1 MKMGLFDKVNADFF
15 QPLTSKHKE
24 LYVNICMQIEKIIAS
39 NGRMSIERDILVELL
54 EDYVIS
60 NGLITDISDEED
72 YEDINPI
79 HDRRNDRFYIGS
91 VLLYLKYHQ
100 WIQIDQNILQKERSV
115 SLSYYAR
122 VFLSFVKDI
131 VNERDQI
138 GYIVRIYASLSTI
151 DDDNMV
157 DSYQNLLNA
166 SDDFDELI
174 KTLGQAD
181 AKIKDYYDVQL
192 KKVAVDSKQKNS
204 ILSQYFDDYYEQVI
218 ERYLFPTLVNDSLKR
233 YEVRIRNLLH
243 ELILSDNMKKMV
255 LESAI
260 TNRRIP
266 SDKISIQTIEAMLYD
281 MLNKVDAI
289 KDQTMILVE
298 HDNQLRRI
306 VKEKIRNLLQ
316 TDLSLHGILLELF
329 QVIDEE
335 EGFIVD
341 KVNQN
346 LRINRVEYIDSSSI
360 GRILES
366 SERKKK
372 EAATF
377 INESDCIQEDDLQD
391 FDRFKAF
398 SKKEIEGYYL
408 TALGSSKSK
417 NIRELPMENDEDY
430 VKSILLYVN
439 SLDNEK
445 QIDLDVLKNQ
455 IKKHQYEVPE
465 MIIRRLDTYD
475 D

>member
-1 MKMGLFDKVNADFF
+1 MGLFDKVNADFF

-24 LYVNICMQIEKIIAS
+24 LYVNISMQIEKIIAS
-39 NGRMSIERDILVELL
+39 HGKMSVERDLLVELL

-60 NGLITDISDEED
+60 NELITDITDEED
-72 YEDINPI
+72 YENIEPI
-79 HDRRNDRFYIGS
+79 RDRRSDRFYIGS

-100 WIQIDQNILQKERSV
+100 WIQIDQNVLQKEKSV
-115 SLSYYAR
+115 SLTYYAR

-131 VNERDQI
+131 VNEREQI
-138 GYIVRIYASLSTI
+138 GYIVRIYASLSSVNEE
-151 DDDNMV
+151 NMV

-166 SDDFDELI
+166 NDDFDELI

-181 AKIKDYYDVQL
+181 AKIKDYYDIQL
-192 KKVAVDSKQKNS
+192 KKVAVDQNQKSS
-204 ILSQYFDDYYEQVI
+204 ILSQYFDEYYEQVI

-243 ELILSDNMKKMV
+243 ELILNEDMKQTI
-255 LESAI
+255 LESAV
-260 TNRRIP
+260 THRRIP
-266 SDKISIQTIEAMLYD
+266 IDRISTNTIESMLYD
-281 MLNKVDAI
+281 MLNKVNAI

-329 QVIDEE
+329 QVIDEDE
-335 EGFIVD
+335 DFVVHQ
-341 KVNQN
+341 VNQN
-346 LRINRVEYIDSSSI
+346 LQYDRVEYIESSSVM
-360 GRILES
+360 RILDS
-366 SERKKK
+366 SERKKR
-372 EAATF
+372 EAASF
-377 INESDCIQEDDLQD
+377 VNESDSIQEDDLND
-391 FDRFKAF
+391 FDRFKQF
-398 SKKEIEGYYL
+398 SKKEVEGYYL
-408 TALGSSKSK
+408 NMMGTAKSKS
-417 NIRELPMENDEDY
+417 IREFPMEHDEDY

-445 QIDLDVLKNQ
+445 QVDVDVLKDQ
-455 IKKHQYEVPE
+455 VKKDPYEVPE
-465 MIIRRLDTYD
+465 MIVRRSEAYD

>member
-1 MKMGLFDKVNADFF
+1 MGLFDKVNADFF

-24 LYVNICMQIEKIIAS
+24 LYVNISMQIEKIIAS
-39 NGRMSIERDILVELL
+39 HGRMSVERDLLVELL

-60 NGLITDISDEED
+60 NELITDITDEED
-72 YEDINPI
+72 YENIEPI
-79 HDRRNDRFYIGS
+79 RDRRSDRFYIGS

-100 WIQIDQNILQKERSV
+100 WIQIDQNVLQKEKSV
-115 SLSYYAR
+115 SLTYYAR

-131 VNERDQI
+131 VNEREQI
-138 GYIVRIYASLSTI
+138 GYIVRIYASLSSVNEE
-151 DDDNMV
+151 NMV

-166 SDDFDELI
+166 NDDFDELI

-181 AKIKDYYDVQL
+181 AKIKDYYDIQL
-192 KKVAVDSKQKNS
+192 KKVAVDQNQKSS
-204 ILSQYFDDYYEQVI
+204 ILSQYFDEYYEQVI

-243 ELILSDNMKKMV
+243 ELILNEDMKQTI
-255 LESAI
+255 LESAV
-260 TNRRIP
+260 THRRIP
-266 SDKISIQTIEAMLYD
+266 IDRISTNTIESMLYD
-281 MLNKVDAI
+281 MLNKVNAI

-329 QVIDEE
+329 QVIDEDE
-335 EGFIVD
+335 DFVVHQ
-341 KVNQN
+341 VNQN
-346 LRINRVEYIDSSSI
+346 LQYDRVEYIESSSVM
-360 GRILES
+360 RILDS
-366 SERKKK
+366 SERKKR
-372 EAATF
+372 EAASF
-377 INESDCIQEDDLQD
+377 VNESDSIQEDDLND
-391 FDRFKAF
+391 FDRFKQF
-398 SKKEIEGYYL
+398 SKKEVEGYYL
-408 TALGSSKSK
+408 NMMGTAKSKS
-417 NIRELPMENDEDY
+417 IREFPMDHDEDY

-445 QIDLDVLKNQ
+445 QVDVDVLKDQ
-455 IKKHQYEVPE
+455 VKKDPYEVPE
-465 MIIRRLDTYD
+465 MIVRRSEAYD

>member
-1 MKMGLFDKVNADFF
+1 MGLFDKVNADFF

-24 LYVNICMQIEKIIAS
+24 LYVNISMQIEKIIAS
-39 NGRMSIERDILVELL
+39 HGKMSVERDLLVELL

-60 NGLITDISDEED
+60 NELITDITDEED
-72 YEDINPI
+72 YENIEPI
-79 HDRRNDRFYIGS
+79 RDRRSDRFYIGS

-100 WIQIDQNILQKERSV
+100 WIQIDQNVLQKEKSV
-115 SLSYYAR
+115 SLTYYAR

-131 VNERDQI
+131 VNEREQI
-138 GYIVRIYASLSTI
+138 GYIARIYASLSSVNEE
-151 DDDNMV
+151 NMV

-166 SDDFDELI
+166 NDDFDELI

-181 AKIKDYYDVQL
+181 AKIKDYYDIQL
-192 KKVAVDSKQKNS
+192 KKVAVDQNQKSS
-204 ILSQYFDDYYEQVI
+204 ILAQYFDEYYEQVI

-243 ELILSDNMKKMV
+243 ELILNEEMKQAI
-255 LESAI
+255 LESAV
-260 TNRRIP
+260 THRRIP
-266 SDKISIQTIEAMLYD
+266 VDRISTNTIESMLYD
-281 MLNKVDAI
+281 MLNKVNAI

-329 QVIDEE
+329 QVIDEDE
-335 EGFIVD
+335 DFVEHQ
-341 KVNQN
+341 VNQN
-346 LRINRVEYIDSSSI
+346 LQYNRVEYIESSSVM
-360 GRILES
+360 RILDS
-366 SERKKK
+366 SERKKR
-372 EAATF
+372 EAASF
-377 INESDCIQEDDLQD
+377 VNESDSIQEEDLND
-391 FDRFKAF
+391 FDRFKQF
-398 SKKEIEGYYL
+398 SKKEVEGYYL
-408 TALGSSKSK
+408 NMMGTAKSKS
-417 NIRELPMENDEDY
+417 IREFPMEHDEDY

-445 QIDLDVLKNQ
+445 QVDVDVLKDQ
-455 IKKHQYEVPE
+455 VKKDPYEVPE
-465 MIIRRLDTYD
+465 MIVRRSEVYD

>member
-1 MKMGLFDKVNADFF
+1 MGLFDKVNADFF

-24 LYVNICMQIEKIIAS
+24 LYVNISMQIEKIIAS
-39 NGRMSIERDILVELL
+39 HGKMSVERDLLVELL

-60 NGLITDISDEED
+60 NELITDITDEED
-72 YEDINPI
+72 YENIEPI
-79 HDRRNDRFYIGS
+79 RDRRSDRFYIGS

-100 WIQIDQNILQKERSV
+100 WIQIDQNVLQKEKSV
-115 SLSYYAR
+115 SLTYYAR

-131 VNERDQI
+131 VNEREQI
-138 GYIVRIYASLSTI
+138 GYIVRIYASLSSVNEE
-151 DDDNMV
+151 NMV

-166 SDDFDELI
+166 NDDFDELI

-181 AKIKDYYDVQL
+181 AKIKDYYDIQL
-192 KKVAVDSKQKNS
+192 KKVAVDQNQKSS
-204 ILSQYFDDYYEQVI
+204 ILAQYFDEYYEQVI

-243 ELILSDNMKKMV
+243 ELILNEEMKQAI
-255 LESAI
+255 LESAV
-260 TNRRIP
+260 THRRIP
-266 SDKISIQTIEAMLYD
+266 VDRISTNTIESMLYD
-281 MLNKVDAI
+281 MLNKVNAI

-329 QVIDEE
+329 QVIDEDE
-335 EGFIVD
+335 DFVEHH
-341 KVNQN
+341 VNQN
-346 LRINRVEYIDSSSI
+346 LQYDRVEYIESSSVM
-360 GRILES
+360 RILDS
-366 SERKKK
+366 SERKKR
-372 EAATF
+372 EAASF
-377 INESDCIQEDDLQD
+377 VNESDSIQEEDLND
-391 FDRFKAF
+391 FDRFKQF
-398 SKKEIEGYYL
+398 SKKEVEGYYL
-408 TALGSSKSK
+408 NMMGTAKSKS
-417 NIRELPMENDEDY
+417 IREFPMEHDEDY

-445 QIDLDVLKNQ
+445 QVDVDVLKDQ
-455 IKKHQYEVPE
+455 VKKDPYEVPE
-465 MIIRRLDTYD
+465 MIVRRSEAYD

>member
-1 MKMGLFDKVNADFF
+1 
-15 QPLTSKHKE
+15 
-24 LYVNICMQIEKIIAS
+24 
-39 NGRMSIERDILVELL
+39 
-54 EDYVIS
+54 
-60 NGLITDISDEED
+60 
-72 YEDINPI
+72 
-79 HDRRNDRFYIGS
+79 
-91 VLLYLKYHQ
+91 
-100 WIQIDQNILQKERSV
+100 
-115 SLSYYAR
+115 
-122 VFLSFVKDI
+122 
-131 VNERDQI
+131 
-138 GYIVRIYASLSTI
+138 
-151 DDDNMV
+151 
-157 DSYQNLLNA
+157 
-166 SDDFDELI
+166 
-174 KTLGQAD
+174 
-181 AKIKDYYDVQL
+181 
-192 KKVAVDSKQKNS
+192 
-204 ILSQYFDDYYEQVI
+204 
-218 ERYLFPTLVNDSLKR
+218 
-233 YEVRIRNLLH
+233 
-243 ELILSDNMKKMV
+243 MKKMV

-335 EGFIVD
+335 EGFIID

-346 LRINRVEYIDSSSI
+346 LRIDRVEYIDSSSI

-417 NIRELPMENDEDY
+417 IFANCQWKMMRIM
-430 VKSILLYVN
+430 
-439 SLDNEK
+439 
-445 QIDLDVLKNQ
+445 
-455 IKKHQYEVPE
+455 
-465 MIIRRLDTYD
+465 
-475 D
+475 